1 MFDRDPYVNR
11 LQVGQLAN
19 VKFTRVLAAVDLETP
34 PNRCRWFLP
43 VQRLLVQRKSAWQSL
58 KMGIVLPYSK
68 PKLPYFNLERDDK
81 T

>member
-1 MFDRDPYVNR
+1 MFDCDPYLNP

-19 VKFTRVLAAVDLETP
+19 VKGTTAAVDLETP

-43 VQRLLVQRKSAWQSL
+43 VQRLLVQRKAARQSL
-58 KMGIVLPYSK
+58 KMGIVLPYRK
-68 PKLPYFNLERDDK
+68 PKLQYFNLERDAK